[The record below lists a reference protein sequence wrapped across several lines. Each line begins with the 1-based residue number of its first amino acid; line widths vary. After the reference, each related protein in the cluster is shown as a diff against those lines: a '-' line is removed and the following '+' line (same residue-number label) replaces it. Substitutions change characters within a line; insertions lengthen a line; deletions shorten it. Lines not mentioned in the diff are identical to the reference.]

1 MGYTMFNI
9 ISNICA
15 AITFV
20 VLISAIPM
28 GILAGLPWMSVLAT
42 CAVIMVVAGYV
53 MGGDH
58 E

>member
-1 MGYTMFNI
+1 MFNI
-9 ISNICA
+9 IQNVCA
-15 AITFV
+15 SIVFV
-20 VLISAIPM
+20 TLISAIPM

-42 CAVIMVVAGYV
+42 CAVIMVVVGRI

>member
-1 MGYTMFNI
+1 MFNI
-9 ISNICA
+9 IRNICA

-42 CAVIMVVAGYV
+42 CEVMMVVAGHV
-53 MGGDH
+53 RGGEH